1 MKKIIKLEGVRV
13 DNDALP
19 FVAATEEDRTL
30 AAIPGLF
37 FWLQGGP
44 QFAASATDLTDRAQ
58 GRRVVAKRPAT
69 AWTQGNFSNG
79 APALIG
85 PSGTSS
91 SYDVAGAEFAL
102 DRWSVAM
109 VVNIPSSGSGNDEVT
124 SYTDGLDGQSD
135 PPLVP
140 RIGFNSSKNFTIR
153 EGMPAERLRESG
165 TAWVDNDALL
175 LATFSVQRGISFF
188 VNGDLARH
196 VADYRPLD
204 DGKFHL
210 GAQALPQSSGGF
222 GGRLGHL
229 MLFNEDLSSVENTG
243 YRRVLER
250 ILMAKY
256 GID

>member
-1 MKKIIKLEGVRV
+1 MKKIIKLEGVHV

-44 QFAASATDLTDRAQ
+44 QFATSATDLVDRAQ
-58 GRRVVAKRPAT
+58 GRRVVAKSPAT

-85 PSGTSS
+85 PNGTSS

-109 VVNIPSSGSGNDEVT
+109 VVNIPSAASGNDEVT
-124 SYTDGLDGQSD
+124 SYPESLSTGA
-135 PPLVP
+135 PLVP
-140 RIGFNSSKNFTIR
+140 RIGFNSSKEFTIR
-153 EGMPAERLRESG
+153 EGLPTERLRESG

-188 VNGDLARH
+188 VNGALARH
-196 VADYRPLD
+196 VEDYRPLG
-204 DGKFHL
+204 DGAFHL
-210 GAQALPQSSGGF
+210 GAQGLPQSSGGF
-222 GGRLGHL
+222 SGHLGHL

-243 YRRVLER
+243 YRRVLEQ
-250 ILMAKY
+250 ILMDKY